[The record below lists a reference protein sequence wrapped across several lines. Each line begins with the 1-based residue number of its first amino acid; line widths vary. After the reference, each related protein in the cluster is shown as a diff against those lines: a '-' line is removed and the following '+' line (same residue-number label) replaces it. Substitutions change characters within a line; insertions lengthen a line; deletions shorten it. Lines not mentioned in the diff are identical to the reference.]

1 MDQRPRV
8 VFMGSP
14 DFAVPSLRGL
24 AEICEMVGV
33 VTQPDKP
40 AGRGMKLTPP
50 AVKIAA
56 VGLNIPIIQPKSL
69 KEEGAFDQIRAWAP
83 DLIVVVAF
91 GQLLRKNVLD
101 LPRFGCLNVHAS
113 LLPAYRGAAPIQA
126 ALLNG
131 DQKTGVTIMRMDEGL
146 DTGPI
151 LFAAELPISQ
161 DETTGTLSSKL
172 SQLGSETL
180 LKIMPEYLAG
190 KLEPTTQ
197 PVEGASYFGMIRK
210 PDGQLSTNLDVVMAE
225 RKIRAYNPWP
235 GASLQI
241 GDESI
246 KIHQAAIL
254 PGNPL
259 PGSRMIRD
267 GYPAIGFQGGWLS
280 LINLQPAGKKAM
292 DGKAFLAGKRD
303 WVSP

>member
-14 DFAVPSLRGL
+14 EFAVPSLRGL
-24 AEICEMVGV
+24 AEICEIVGV

-50 AVKIAA
+50 AVKIVATEL
-56 VGLNIPIIQPKSL
+56 GIPLIQPRSL
-69 KEEGAFDQIRAWAP
+69 KEECAFNQLREWSP

-151 LFAAELPISQ
+151 IFAAELPISP
-161 DETTGTLSSKL
+161 DETAGTLSVKL
-172 SQLGSETL
+172 SRLGAETL
-180 LKIMPEYLAG
+180 LEILPDFLTG
-190 KLEPTTQ
+190 KLKPKAQ
-197 PVEGASYFGMIRK
+197 PAQGTSYFGMIRK
-210 PDGQLSTNLDVVMAE
+210 EDGQLLTNLDVILAE
-225 RKIRAYNPWP
+225 RKIRAFNPWP

-241 GDESI
+241 GDETI
-246 KIHQAAIL
+246 KIHQAHIIS
-254 PGNPL
+254 GNPL
-259 PGSRMIRD
+259 PGSREIRD
-267 GYPAIGFQGGWLS
+267 GYPALGFKGGWLS
-280 LINLQPAGKKAM
+280 LTNLQPAGRKAM

-303 WVSP
+303 WVNG